1 LTVITPQSGIV
12 EWGWALGYLWGP
24 PLGPCPSTTY
34 HTTPIKFLFYQ
45 AEAGGAPH
53 CTLWGGADAGTY
65 RTFSVADA
73 NADTVWQFNYMGSGI
88 GTIDLD
94 FSRGT
99 LRTNS
104 ERHDDSDTSFAD
116 FDSLKFQVSGLS
128 GWFDFASLKQ
138 YADTD
143 PVAGFG
149 ASDFNCVKSSNTH
162 HLVETSAR
170 TCPLLP

>member
-1 LTVITPQSGIV
+1 VG
-12 EWGWALGYLWGP
+12 LGARI
-24 PLGPCPSTTY
+24 PLGAATRPLSKHDLPH
-34 HTTPIKFLFYQ
+34 HTDQVSLLS
-45 AEAGGAPH
+45 GGGGRCASLH
-53 CTLWGGADAGTY
+53 LVGGADAGTY